1 MVRLRL
7 VGIRMKEKFPDP
19 SDRDSVNLINEL
31 QKARGRGERSAAK
44 TINDFKVALKRFY
57 RWQFKKSVER
67 EEYKWA
73 PWGIKKIW
81 KQFKQKVREDHYTGW
96 RTWYACPVHE
106 STRQMLHLTLIR
118 FWMQDFWTSDSQNW
132 RRLEWRIWAEIAC
145 YRQNRWKDSKGSL
158 WFCGLFHGLDK
169 GTSGKG

>member
-57 RWQFKKSVER
+57 R
-67 EEYKWA
+67 
-73 PWGIKKIW
+73 
-81 KQFKQKVREDHYTGW
+81 
-96 RTWYACPVHE
+96 
-106 STRQMLHLTLIR
+106 
-118 FWMQDFWTSDSQNW
+118 
-132 RRLEWRIWAEIAC
+132 
-145 YRQNRWKDSKGSL
+145 
-158 WFCGLFHGLDK
+158 
-169 GTSGKG
+169 